1 MSKLGL
7 ASEWRLEEGGRKSD
21 SCSTES
27 KQRLTKVRKTHNV
40 DCVKKLIK
48 V

>member
-7 ASEWRLEEGGRKSD
+7 ASEWRLAEGGRKSD

-27 KQRLTKVRKTHNV
+27 EYKN
-40 DCVKKLIK
+40 KLI
-48 V
+48 